1 MGPPKTLEEIKQIY
15 KYAFKPDEYI
25 ERTYDDFIGRLESSY
40 GYYYF
45 EKRLEKLRKILKEK
59 SAKIGENTLQLYQEK
74 IEALQTKI
82 FSLRK
87 QIIEESNSTWYFL
100 SDLRINFEKNM
111 NNPNATNIYQNIFK
125 EIFDNEVKKFINYE
139 KKYMLFSDN
148 INDLDKQLNF
158 Y

>member
-1 MGPPKTLEEIKQIY
+1 M
-15 KYAFKPDEYI
+15 
-25 ERTYDDFIGRLESSY
+25 
-40 GYYYF
+40 
-45 EKRLEKLRKILKEK
+45 
-59 SAKIGENTLQLYQEK
+59 
-74 IEALQTKI
+74 
-82 FSLRK
+82 
-87 QIIEESNSTWYFL
+87 

>member
-25 ERTYDDFIGRLESSY
+25 ERTYDDFIGRIEFSY